1 MPSTPDPA
9 NGQRTDR
16 QSDDR
21 QFDDHLSDDRRSGQ
35 AQVPKPPSR
44 AEVEEI
50 SRSQEYL
57 TDDWTGDGG
66 TPRDDKLDGRKGG

>member
-1 MPSTPDPA
+1 MPRTPDPA
-9 NGQRTDR
+9 NGQTADQ

-21 QFDDHLSDDRRSGQ
+21 QFDDRRSGQ

-66 TPRDDKLDGRKGG
+66 TPQHDKRDGRQDG

>member
-1 MPSTPDPA
+1 MPITTDPA
-9 NGQRTDR
+9 NGQ
-16 QSDDR
+16 SADDR
-21 QFDDHLSDDRRSGQ
+21 QSGQ
-35 AQVPKPPSR
+35 AQVPKPPSH

-66 TPRDDKLDGRKGG
+66 DKPPGDKQGDRKDD

>member
-1 MPSTPDPA
+1 MPRTPGFA
-9 NGQRTDR
+9 TGQTDTR
-16 QSDDR
+16 PSEDR
-21 QFDDHLSDDRRSGQ
+21 KSGQ

-44 AEVEEI
+44 TEVEEL

-66 TPRDDKLDGRKGG
+66 KPQGDRQKS

>member
-1 MPSTPDPA
+1 MPPTTDPVK
-9 NGQRTDR
+9 GQATDR
-16 QSDDR
+16 TADDR
-21 QFDDHLSDDRRSGQ
+21 QSGQ

-66 TPRDDKLDGRKGG
+66 NKPQGDKQGDRKDG

>member
-1 MPSTPDPA
+1 MPRTTDPA
-9 NGQRTDR
+9 DGRVIDGQSTDGQATGDR
-16 QSDDR
+16 Q
-21 QFDDHLSDDRRSGQ
+21 SGQ
-35 AQVPKPPSR
+35 AQVPKPPSH

-66 TPRDDKLDGRKGG
+66 DKPPGDKQGDRKDG

>member
-1 MPSTPDPA
+1 MPPIPESTD
-9 NGQRTDR
+9 GRSEGGRT
-16 QSDDR
+16 QG
-21 QFDDHLSDDRRSGQ
+21 HVTEDRRSGR

-66 TPRDDKLDGRKGG
+66 KPEGGRNG

>member
-1 MPSTPDPA
+1 MSPTPESKDGPTQ
-9 NGQRTDR
+9 G
-16 QSDDR
+16 
-21 QFDDHLSDDRRSGQ
+21 HPMEDRRSGQ

-57 TDDWTGDGG
+57 TDEWTGDGG
-66 TPRDDKLDGRKGG
+66 KPDGSRRKG

>member
-9 NGQRTDR
+9 NGQTADR

-21 QFDDHLSDDRRSGQ
+21 QFGDRRSGQ

-66 TPRDDKLDGRKGG
+66 NPQGDKQNLRQGG

>member
-1 MPSTPDPA
+1 MPRTTDPA
-9 NGQRTDR
+9 DGRITDV
-16 QSDDR
+16 QPV
-21 QFDDHLSDDRRSGQ
+21 DDRRSGQ

-50 SRSQEYL
+50 SRSQGYL

-66 TPRDDKLDGRKGG
+66 DKPPGDKKGGRKDG

>member
-1 MPSTPDPA
+1 MPRTTDPA
-9 NGQRTDR
+9 DGRVIDGQSTDGQATGDR
-16 QSDDR
+16 Q
-21 QFDDHLSDDRRSGQ
+21 SGQ

-66 TPRDDKLDGRKGG
+66 SKPPGDGQAGRKDG

>member
-1 MPSTPDPA
+1 M
-9 NGQRTDR
+9 
-16 QSDDR
+16 
-21 QFDDHLSDDRRSGQ
+21 
-35 AQVPKPPSR
+35 PKPPSR

-66 TPRDDKLDGRKGG
+66 KRPPGDRQGDRKDG

>member
-1 MPSTPDPA
+1 MSRTTDTA
-9 NGQRTDR
+9 NGHPAADR
-16 QSDDR
+16 Q
-21 QFDDHLSDDRRSGQ
+21 SGQ

-66 TPRDDKLDGRKGG
+66 NKPTGDEQGGRKDG

>member
-1 MPSTPDPA
+1 MPRTTDPA
-9 NGQRTDR
+9 DGRVTDGQNTDGQTTGDR
-16 QSDDR
+16 Q
-21 QFDDHLSDDRRSGQ
+21 SGQ

-66 TPRDDKLDGRKGG
+66 TKPPGDERGGRKDG